1 MLVKYTMKVLIT
13 GTSSG
18 IGDGLSRYLS
28 SSNHAV
34 YGMSRRE
41 NMRLK
46 RCKDYYH
53 FLTDLLDAK
62 KIKVS
67 VGQIAKH
74 EKKFDLLVLNAGVL
88 GEFGDMHEIP
98 TKTMKS
104 VMDINLWANKDLLD
118 AFYAAG
124 VHFTQIV
131 AISSGAAV
139 NGNRGWNAYALSKAA
154 LNMMV
159 QLYAS
164 EMPNTHVSA
173 LAPGLVDTS
182 MQAYVTSLNSD
193 ARFPSLDRLRAASGT
208 DQMPCPLELAPTLL
222 RAMQRLKDHFPSGSF
237 ADLRTMDLD

>member
-1 MLVKYTMKVLIT
+1 MKVLIT

-28 SSNHAV
+28 SRNHVV

-46 RCKDYYH
+46 KCKDYFH
-53 FLTDLLDAK
+53 FTTDLLDVK
-62 KIKVS
+62 NINKS
-67 VGQIAKH
+67 VAQIAKH
-74 EKKFDLLVLNAGVL
+74 EKSFDLLVLNAGVL
-88 GEFGDMHEIP
+88 GEFGDMHEIS
-98 TKTMKS
+98 TQSMKS
-104 VMDINLWANKDLLD
+104 VMDSNLWANKDLLD
-118 AFYAAG
+118 AFQDAG
-124 VHFTQIV
+124 MHFEQIV

-182 MQAYVTSLNSD
+182 MQAYVATLSSD
-193 ARFPSLDRLRAASGT
+193 ERFPSLDKLREARGT
-208 DQMPCPLELAPTLL
+208 DQMPRPLDLAPKLL
-222 RAMQRLKDHFPSGSF
+222 EAIDVLKANYPSGSF
-237 ADLRTMDLD
+237 ADIRSMEI